1 MKEREKWKGEKDEE
15 VNGQGGMRGAP
26 APHGAGKKRGLERME
41 GIRIKS
47 ELGKSE
53 CGDQWTRTK
62 RQKEKRS
69 CFRDCIR
76 HTGGTDAQHPFS
88 TVVIIK
94 NFVTCREFDGLFRC
108 NSDHLR
114 NKATVE
120 TEESFVLD
128 DFAEAVVTVPVHHLV
143 HRRRQT
149 LVLHTRLYEVD
160 WVHGRRSD
168 CWITTHKILCTNSP
182 TYLLTYLLNIKAVT
196 GDLKVGRKKFPE
208 FSWLFPE
215 P

>member
-1 MKEREKWKGEKDEE
+1 MHPSGVAKSSTSFGWGK
-15 VNGQGGMRGAP
+15 NGNVTSAGWQVTLCDPIWHVSSRSGVVRP
-26 APHGAGKKRGLERME
+26 ACKCYTLTLLFTFM
-41 GIRIKS
+41 
-47 ELGKSE
+47 
-53 CGDQWTRTK
+53 
-62 RQKEKRS
+62 
-69 CFRDCIR
+69 
-76 HTGGTDAQHPFS
+76 
-88 TVVIIK
+88 VVITK

-160 WVHGRRSD
+160 WVHGRRAD

-196 GDLKVGRKKFPE
+196 GDFKVGEKN
-208 FSWLFPE
+208 SWLFPG